1 MIFVVFFSSI
11 SVWFSILY
19 VSRELVI
26 LQEEWLI
33 FLFIGGFT
41 FLALA
46 LKAQTL
52 SFLYKTSI
60 RKIYCYQVLINYIT
74 CINFESMDDSKK
86 QVWEYIIILNI
97 SFWSQIGFSKL
108 FWLIEISFH
117 SLRRYKVGGRDG
129 CSGTYAHCGQ
139 MEKYIVYT

>member
-1 MIFVVFFSSI
+1 MTFVVYFSSI
-11 SVWFSILY
+11 NIWISILY
-19 VSRELVI
+19 VSKELVI

-60 RKIYCYQVLINYIT
+60 RKISYQVLINYIT
-74 CINFESMDDSKK
+74 CIDFESMGDSKK

-97 SFWSQIGFSKL
+97 SFWSQICFSKL

-117 SLRRYKVGGRDG
+117 FFRRYEVGAQEH
-129 CSGTYAHCGQ
+129 TA
-139 MEKYIVYT
+139 IVVRWGNTLFIHN